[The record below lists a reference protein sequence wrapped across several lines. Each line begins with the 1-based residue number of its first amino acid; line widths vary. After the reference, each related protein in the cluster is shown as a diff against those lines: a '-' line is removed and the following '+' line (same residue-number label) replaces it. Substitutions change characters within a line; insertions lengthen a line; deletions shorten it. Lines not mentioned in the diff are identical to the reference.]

1 LNSKFLGGE
10 LMKNE
15 RVALITGSS
24 RGIGREIA
32 IRLAEDVAAIAVH
45 YKENEKAAEEVAGE
59 IRKKGSTA
67 AIFHA
72 DLTSESETRNLI
84 RQVEAQFGRLD
95 VLVNNFGPI
104 VVKPWPEL
112 TTADWELMF
121 RSILLGAFWGMT
133 SALPGMRERGFGR
146 IINIGYHR
154 VEQLIAFTGI
164 AAYAAAKTGLLI
176 LTRSA
181 ATSELK
187 HGITVNMVS
196 PGLIEGG
203 IMPAGGKVPAEYFG
217 TKLDVAEAVS
227 FLASNRAGHISGTN
241 LIVAGT
247 WKL

>member
-1 LNSKFLGGE
+1 MN
-10 LMKNE
+10 NP
-15 RVALITGSS
+15 RVALVTGSS

-32 IRLAEDVAAIAVH
+32 LRLADDMTGIAVH
-45 YKENEKAAEEVAGE
+45 YKDNKQAAEEVAGE
-59 IRKKGSTA
+59 VRNRGKDVFA
-67 AIFHA
+67 FPA
-72 DLTSESETRNLI
+72 DLTNEDATKDLI
-84 RQVEAQFGRLD
+84 RQVEARFGRLD

-121 RSILLGAFWGMT
+121 RSILLASFWGTT
-133 SALPGMRERGFGR
+133 SVLPGMRERGFGR

-154 VEQLIAFTGI
+154 VEQLTAFSGI
-164 AAYAAAKTGLLI
+164 ASYAVAKTGLLI

-181 ATSELK
+181 AASELK

-203 IMPAGGKVPAEYFG
+203 IMPPGGKVPPELFG
-217 TKLDVAEAVS
+217 TRRDVADAVA
-227 FLASNRAGHISGTN
+227 FIASDEAGHISGTN

>member
-1 LNSKFLGGE
+1 MN
-10 LMKNE
+10 NQ
-15 RVALITGSS
+15 RVALVTGSS

-32 IRLAEDVAAIAVH
+32 IRLAEDMAGIAVH
-45 YKENEKAAEEVAGE
+45 YRENEKAAEEVAGE
-59 IRKKGSTA
+59 VRKKGKEA
-67 AIFHA
+67 AAFPA
-72 DLTSESETRNLI
+72 DLTSEGETKNLI
-84 RQVEAQFGRLD
+84 RRVEARFGRLD

-121 RSILLGAFWGMT
+121 RSILLAAFWGTT
-133 SALPGMRERGFGR
+133 SVLPGMRERGFGR

-154 VEQLIAFTGI
+154 VEQLTAFSGI

-181 ATSELK
+181 AASELK

-203 IMPAGGKVPAEYFG
+203 IMPPGGKVPPELFG

-227 FLASNRAGHISGTN
+227 FIASDRAGHISGTN

>member
-1 LNSKFLGGE
+1 MNSKFFGE
-10 LMKNE
+10 EHMKKP
-15 RVALITGSS
+15 RVALVTGSS

-32 IRLAEDVAAIAVH
+32 IRLAEDMTAIAVH
-45 YKENEKAAEEVAGE
+45 YKENEKAAEEAAGE
-59 IRKKGSTA
+59 IRTKGSTA
-67 AIFHA
+67 ATFPA
-72 DLTSESETRNLI
+72 DLTNESETKNLI

-104 VVKPWPEL
+104 IVKPWPEL

-121 RSILLGAFWGMT
+121 RSILLGAFWATT

-154 VEQLIAFTGI
+154 VEQLTAFPGI
-164 AAYAAAKTGLLI
+164 SAYAVAKTGLLI

-181 ATSELK
+181 AASELK

-203 IMPAGGKVPAEYFG
+203 IMPAGGKVPAELFG

-227 FLASNRAGHISGTN
+227 FLASDRAGHISGTN